1 MAYLPKSLVE
11 KNIKTRIRKDKNGNP
26 HTDFEA
32 YVGID
37 PFNGKPIRITRAS
50 EKDLSKALSDF
61 YARHRT
67 GGDAAVRL
75 SATQAI
81 DAKRAYDTL
90 ASAGMPSV
98 SLFEAVSAYVNGK
111 SVDNKN
117 LSITVEEAYNDYLKR
132 RFNYFV
138 GKTYGLNEH
147 DEAKNVIASL
157 DKWVRLFGN
166 EKISTITAK
175 SILDYFESNY
185 KDKRAK
191 TYNHHLQYFKSFFN
205 WCCREEIAYLTKSP
219 AKTLAY
225 KPEAWEEPKYM
236 KPDDVLALFRLLEQH
251 KSEHPEYLAYA
262 IVNFFCGCRAI
273 ETQRMASDP
282 DAAKINLEEEFV
294 RVVKAKGHQCGK
306 IPRAFQLHPTAVK
319 WINSFDFE
327 SALSKVNGSKT
338 QIELYKFAKSNG
350 IPIFRNCGR
359 HTFIT
364 YHVAA
369 YGNPAITQAM
379 VGTGGKMMA
388 NNYRG
393 LATKKDGEAFF
404 NILPSC

>member
-37 PFNGKPIRITRAS
+37 PFNGKPIRITRAT

-117 LSITVEEAYNDYLKR
+117 LSTTVEEAYNDYLER

-147 DEAKNVIASL
+147 NEAKNVIASL
-157 DKWVRLFGN
+157 DKWVKLFGN
-166 EKISTITAK
+166 EKISAITAK

-191 TYNHHLQYFKSFFN
+191 T
-205 WCCREEIAYLTKSP
+205 
-219 AKTLAY
+219 
-225 KPEAWEEPKYM
+225 
-236 KPDDVLALFRLLEQH
+236 
-251 KSEHPEYLAYA
+251 
-262 IVNFFCGCRAI
+262 
-273 ETQRMASDP
+273 
-282 DAAKINLEEEFV
+282 
-294 RVVKAKGHQCGK
+294 
-306 IPRAFQLHPTAVK
+306 
-319 WINSFDFE
+319 
-327 SALSKVNGSKT
+327 
-338 QIELYKFAKSNG
+338 
-350 IPIFRNCGR
+350 
-359 HTFIT
+359 
-364 YHVAA
+364 
-369 YGNPAITQAM
+369 
-379 VGTGGKMMA
+379 
-388 NNYRG
+388 
-393 LATKKDGEAFF
+393 
-404 NILPSC
+404 